1 MWRDVERGLSGQ
13 TVCYLGGIS
22 SLLGG
27 HSPPPRPGPGYTG
40 GGLCQAFQVATHPD
54 SLGTAQTPQWGPNAV
69 RPGEATLLNNNNT
82 IPGHRR

>member
-1 MWRDVERGLSGQ
+1 MVCLARRSATLEVFLLSWEG
-13 TVCYLGGIS
+13 T
-22 SLLGG
+22 
-27 HSPPPRPGPGYTG
+27 PRPGPGYTG
-40 GGLCQAFQVATHPD
+40 GGLCQAFQVAAHPD